1 MRGREDSYDAVV
13 VGAGHAGAEAA
24 RILALHGLH
33 AVLLTSDLGAV
44 GRMSCNPSVGGV
56 GKGHLVREIDALG
69 GLMAK
74 AADATGIQFRLLNA
88 SRGPAVQGLRCQSD
102 REAYARYVREA
113 LGRVPGLRLAEGTAT
128 RIVVEGGRV
137 AGVESEGA
145 GFLPARAAVVT
156 AGTFLRGLLHV
167 GSERSR
173 GGRWGEAPSDA
184 LASSLESLGI
194 PLGRLK
200 TGTPPRLRAGSI
212 RWEGL
217 RSQHGDAEPEPF
229 SLQSRPFP
237 ALDQVPCRLT
247 ATNEETRRAVL
258 ENLERSPLFSGT
270 IRGRGPRYCP
280 SIEDKVVRF
289 PHNSR
294 HQIFLEPVGLDSE
307 EVYPNGISTS
317 MPPDVQDRIVRSIAG
332 LEEAEIVRY
341 GYAVEYDY
349 ADPTALRPTLESR
362 AVRGLFLAGQVNGT
376 TGYEEAAALG
386 LWAGY
391 NAARALRGEDPFLPG
406 RDEAYLG
413 VMVDDLVT
421 RGVTEP
427 YRMFTS
433 RAEFRLILD
442 RHTAYRRLSRNA
454 MEAGILGGAEREE
467 VLLRETRVSRILATL
482 RERTVVEG
490 ERRLSLEDLLA
501 RPDARLST
509 LPALEPGEVPPEPWV
524 RAYVESEV
532 KGAGYRERER
542 AEVRRLA
549 GADKVVLAEEFDYA
563 SVGGLSREVAEK
575 LMAARPRTLGQA
587 SRIPGLTPA
596 ALTLLR
602 LAAER
607 ARRGDRP

>member
-1 MRGREDSYDAVV
+1 MKGREDSYDAVV

-24 RILALHGLH
+24 HILALHGLH
-33 AVLLTSDLGAV
+33 TVLLTPDLEAV

-69 GLMAK
+69 GLMGK

-88 SRGPAVQGLRCQSD
+88 SRGPAAQGLRCQSD
-102 REAYARYVREA
+102 REAYGRHLREV
-113 LGRVPGLRLAEGTAT
+113 LGRVPGLRLEEGTAT
-128 RIVVEGGRV
+128 GIAVEGGRV

-145 GFLPARAAVVT
+145 GFLPAKAAVVT

-167 GSERSR
+167 GSERNR
-173 GGRWGEAPSDA
+173 GGRWGEAASDS
-184 LASSLESLGI
+184 LAASLERLGI
-194 PLGRLK
+194 PMGRLK
-200 TGTPPRLRAGSI
+200 TGTPPRLRARSI
-212 RWEGL
+212 RWESL
-217 RSQHGDAEPEPF
+217 RPQHGDAEPEPF

-237 ALDQVPCRLT
+237 ALGQVPCRLT
-247 ATNEETRRAVL
+247 ATTEETRRVVL

-289 PHNSR
+289 PHNLR
-294 HQIFLEPVGLDSE
+294 HQVFLEPVGLDSE

-317 MPPDVQDRIVRSIAG
+317 MPPDVQDRIVRSVEG
-332 LEEAEIVRY
+332 LEGAEILRY

-349 ADPTALRPTLESR
+349 ADPTALHPTLESR
-362 AVRGLFLAGQVNGT
+362 AVRGLYIAGQVNGT
-376 TGYEEAAALG
+376 TGYEEAAGLG

-391 NAARALRGEDPFLPG
+391 NAARAVRREDPFLLG

-433 RAEFRLILD
+433 RAEFRLLLD
-442 RHTAYRRLSRNA
+442 RHTAYRRLSRYA
-454 MEAGILGGAEREE
+454 AEAGVLSGAEREE
-467 VLLRETRVSRILATL
+467 VLLREARVSRLLATL

-490 ERRLSLEDLLA
+490 ERRLSLEELLS
-501 RPDARLST
+501 RPDARLEG
-509 LPALEPGEVPPEPWV
+509 LPALGAEEVPPEPWI
-524 RAYVESEV
+524 RAYAESEV

-542 AEVRRLA
+542 AEARRLA
-549 GADKVVLAEEFDYA
+549 SAETVVLPEGLEYA

-575 LMAARPRTLGQA
+575 LSEARPRTLGQA

-596 ALTLLR
+596 ALTLVR
-602 LAAER
+602 LAAAR
-607 ARRGDRP
+607 VRRGEGP